1 MQEIETVLD
10 LLTFIDRQK
19 KGGVINFDSPVK
31 KISGGKYLNNAKVGL
46 AKQSKK
52 VRDETVSRMG
62 ITCLV
67 IEQ

>member
-10 LLTFIDRQK
+10 LLTFIDQQI

-62 ITCLV
+62 IACLV